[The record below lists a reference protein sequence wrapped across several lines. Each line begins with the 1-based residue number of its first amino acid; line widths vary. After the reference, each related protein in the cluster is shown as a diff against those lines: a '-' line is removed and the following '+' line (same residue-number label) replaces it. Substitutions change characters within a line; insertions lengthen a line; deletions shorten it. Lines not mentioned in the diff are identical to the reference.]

1 MDAFFR
7 TLPGLIEAMDNSE
20 EVRDAFIF
28 AAWRRIAGEQI
39 TERTEPLAVT
49 ENKLV
54 IAVEDRSWQRN
65 LETLAAQLLFKLNAT
80 LKNVSIVG
88 IEFRIDDAV
97 LLKRNTAKAND
108 EITPFILPEEIA
120 VSVRSIADEKLRN
133 TVSRA
138 AENCL
143 ARN

>member
-20 EVRDAFIF
+20 EVRDAFVF

-39 TERTEPLAVT
+39 TERTEQLAVT

-80 LKNVSIVG
+80 LKNISIVR
-88 IEFRIDDAV
+88 IEFRIDPAA
-97 LLKRNTAKAND
+97 LTKRNIASANK
-108 EITPFILPEEIA
+108 EANAFVLPEEIA
-120 VSVRSIADEKLRN
+120 ASVQTIADEKLRN